1 MNEYIDRTL
10 LNKPIYAEDDN
21 VTGFC
26 MTEYEQ
32 NSYNEG
38 IDVAWNRVLSAPTID
53 AVPVVRCRDCKH
65 FDMERQ
71 HCDHHMGTALPFRR
85 SENDFCSY
93 GNGKRKDGDENG
105 SEKEN

>member
-21 VTGFC
+21 VTGFG

-32 NSYNEG
+32 DSYNEG

-53 AVPVVRCRDCKH
+53 AVPVVRCRDCCASG
-65 FDMERQ
+65 EAGWI
-71 HCDHHMGTALPFRR
+71 CCGSGTMPSHGTFPHL
-85 SENDFCSY
+85 FCSE
-93 GNGKRKDGDENG
+93 GKRKDGDENG
-105 SEKEN
+105 